1 MTTRSNIHPMSGPAI
16 TVTCY
21 CAEWCGTCRE
31 YRTPF
36 YNLAEKF
43 PGAEF
48 NWLDVE
54 YDAEKVGEL
63 EVENFPTLRIQRGDE
78 VLFFGV
84 MLPHAEH
91 LSRLLEKLSSS

>member
-1 MTTRSNIHPMSGPAI
+1 MI
-16 TVTCY
+16 VTCL
-21 CAEWCGTCRE
+21 CAEWCGTCRD

-36 YNLAEKF
+36 FSLAERF
-43 PGAEF
+43 PEADF
-48 NWLDVE
+48 VWLDVE
-54 YDAEKVGEL
+54 YDAERVGDL
-63 EVENFPTLRIQRGDE
+63 EVENFPTLRIEREGK

>member
-1 MTTRSNIHPMSGPAI
+1 MK
-16 TVTCY
+16 VTCL

-36 YNLAEKF
+36 FALAERF
-43 PGAEF
+43 PQADF
-48 NWLDVE
+48 VWLDVE
-54 YDAEKVGEL
+54 YDAEQVGSL
-63 EVENFPTLRIQRGDE
+63 EVENFPTLRIEREGQ

-91 LSRLLEKLSSS
+91 LSRLLEELSSS